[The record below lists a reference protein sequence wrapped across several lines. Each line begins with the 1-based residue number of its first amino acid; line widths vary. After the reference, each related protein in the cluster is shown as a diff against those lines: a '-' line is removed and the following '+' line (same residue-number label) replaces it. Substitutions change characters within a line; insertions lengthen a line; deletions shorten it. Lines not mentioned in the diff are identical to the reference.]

1 MRREKHE
8 VPMTFPPK
16 LAELQIGSFVTIAS
30 LESLPP
36 TVVTLQLIGEF
47 FNKDLENV
55 I

>member
-30 LESLPP
+30 LESLPH
-36 TVVTLQLIGEF
+36 TVVMLQLIGEF

-55 I
+55 V